1 MKKFIPYSKQT
12 KKKKKAFDKLMRR
25 FWGET
30 RPATK
35 EMKNKKAYDRKREKE
50 QLRKEAQER

>member
-1 MKKFIPYSKQT
+1 MKKYIPIDKQT

-25 FWGET
+25 FWGEIK
-30 RPATK
+30 PATK

-50 QLRKEAQER
+50 RLRKEERES